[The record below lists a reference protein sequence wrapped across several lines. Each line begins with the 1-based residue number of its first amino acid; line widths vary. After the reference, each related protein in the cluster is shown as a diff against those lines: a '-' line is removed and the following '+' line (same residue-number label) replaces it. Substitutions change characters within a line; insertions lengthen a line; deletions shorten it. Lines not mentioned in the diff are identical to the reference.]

1 MKKNGYLRRF
11 LALFLALVMIMADSS
26 VTTFAATVGRVKQKS
41 AAAES
46 SSQCNV
52 QINVAEELDV
62 EQFLNDYKYIML
74 GTETPDK
81 WPGIGATSSIEKI
94 STTENVV
101 LNDVAEGTEKKIYFV
116 QGKES
121 WQWGAYK
128 TTGDTFQQGEN
139 KFKISVSETA
149 SGLTVNIN
157 KVEFISRNVQIV
169 ADADLDFAAFTNQY
183 KYVMLGKTT
192 SSGVEA
198 VSTIEQIDS
207 NTTDVELKVDKD
219 ENADDLK
226 LYFIRDTYNLN
237 SNLTNDSKFKQ
248 GNVNY
253 KIAVTTDNNNFNVNI
268 EKVVFQ
274 PGPTV
279 DYKSVLGNSLHFGIV
294 ANDFT
299 CNGDL
304 EANLAVGTLHGSG
317 NMKSSKNYGGNGTTL
332 IGAYVD
338 YGWYIFKNS
347 EGGQGDLILY
357 TTPDAANRFGN
368 DIWSKGLVID
378 TETYSQEE
386 IQNIVRSMVDE
397 SRMTSNKLA
406 SDAHTKG
413 LKYSSVADEN
423 GVIDL
428 TTSPAGTYYIDFE
441 IGEYANSNLN
451 LKITGDQN
459 IVLNIPDETATL
471 KTYQLNID
479 GKNCNIGGYA
489 NGGIGEKACENIIF
503 NLNNASSV
511 ISETIHGV
519 VLVPNGSFENKAVG
533 AGWIVADSVTSGGT
547 EWHCLSR
554 DIPVVTSYAIKAKK
568 TVNGKAPS
576 GNEAGKFTFKLY
588 KIDDKGNETL
598 VDTKSNGDGGLVSFD
613 TFGNITEAGT
623 YWYKITEEGTVAG
636 YTIDTT
642 VYYAEVVVNATPS
655 NGVIISKNA
664 KVTYH
669 KGTKTGD
676 TATVAT
682 FNNIKK
688 EDETSANIKVKKTFT
703 NGAADKKFNF
713 VLTPIN
719 NAPMPEGAVNGKKT
733 ISVAQNDGVKNFGEI
748 KYTTAGTY
756 RYEVVEDSSE
766 QAAGITYD
774 NHRWTVTVAV
784 PADFSTPTV
793 TYSREDGITSTIG
806 AEFTNSE
813 ENKETE
819 ITLEG
824 TKSLSG
830 RNLKA
835 GEFKFEVKDEVGTV
849 VATGTNDAAGKIAFS
864 RIGYKLSDLKKGDGS
879 YASEKTYSYKVSEVK
894 GNAGDGITYDDK
906 EYTVKVKVSY
916 DQASGTMKAELAD
929 KDQKLAFAN
938 SYDTETGIDLEGTKS
953 LEGRT
958 LKDGEFTF
966 EVKDKAGKVVATGSN
981 KSDGSI
987 SFNNKLNYKL
997 SDLEKA
1003 DGSYESEKTYEY
1015 TVNEVIPEGA
1025 TAENNYTVN
1034 GVTYDSKTVNVKV
1047 TVTYNKETGEL
1058 KAELAKDSEAIAFQN
1073 SYDTETSI
1081 GLEGTK
1087 SLSGRT
1093 LKDGEFTFEVKDK
1106 AGKVVATGSNKSDGS
1121 ISFNNKLNYKLS
1133 DLEKADGS
1141 YESEKTYE
1149 YTVNEVIP
1157 EGATA
1162 ENNYTVNGVTYDSK
1176 TVNVKVTVTYNKETG
1191 ELKAE
1196 LAKDSEAIAFQ
1207 NSYDTETS
1215 IGLEGTKSL
1224 SGRTLKDG
1232 EFTFEVKDK
1241 AGKVV
1246 ATGSNKSDGSISFN
1260 NKLNYKLSD
1269 LEKADGSYE
1278 SEKTYEYT
1286 VNEVIPEGATAENNY
1301 TVNGVTYDNSIFTVK
1316 VIVSYDQATGIMSAA
1331 FAEDSQELIFDNT
1344 YDAKGSLT
1352 LEASK
1357 TLKNKAL
1364 EADAFNFVLKDENG
1378 ETIQTV
1384 ANDANGNV
1392 TFSPLNYTLKDV
1404 GTHVY
1409 TVSEVQRENTEV
1421 TYDTTEYTVEVT
1433 VADAGNGKLKVSK
1446 TIKKGDDT
1454 VDAIAFENIYKGV
1467 IDISGSKTWND
1478 ADNQDGIRPASIT
1491 VKLFANGTEAASQ
1504 VVTPDEAGNW
1514 NYVFKNLP
1522 QYDAKGKITYTVT
1535 ESAVAGYE
1543 TSVSGYNITNTHKP
1557 ATLDI
1562 TGTKTWNDSN
1572 NQDGKR
1578 PKSITVNL
1586 LANGIITDTKT
1597 VTADDN
1603 WTYSFTDLPK
1613 YANGQEITYTVS
1625 ELTVPGYTTTIDDNY
1640 NITNSYTPGETSAS
1654 VTKIWDDADN
1664 QDGIRPES
1672 ITVALLANGTP
1683 TNKTVTLTAANNWT
1697 QTITGLPEKADGE
1710 YITYTWTEVNVPE
1723 GYSLTGTSKNETVTT
1738 LTNTHTPEL
1747 TSITGTKTWKD
1758 ADNQDGKRPESITVN
1773 LFADGTK
1780 LKSQKVS
1787 ANADGNWTYSFTDLP
1802 KYANGQEITYTVTED
1817 AVDGYTTESD
1827 GYNFINTHQPETTEI
1842 TVTKTWNDANNQDGK
1857 RPESI
1862 TVILLANG
1870 TEKTRQ
1876 AVTADEAGNWTY
1888 TFKDLPKYANGQEI
1902 TYTVA
1907 EEEVTDYTTTY
1918 DGSNIT
1924 NSYTPG
1930 KTSATVTKIWND
1942 AENQD
1947 GKRPESIT
1955 VSLLA
1960 DGKET
1965 GKTVTLSVENS
1976 WKQTISDLPEKADG
1990 KAIEYTWT
1998 EETLPEG
2005 YELTDNSKNG
2015 TVTTLTNT
2023 YAPETTS
2030 ITGTKTWDDA
2040 DNQDGKRPES
2050 IVVNLLANGEIA
2062 ASQTVKADEAG
2073 NWTYTFKDL
2082 PKYAN
2087 GKEITYTVTEEAV
2100 EGYETS
2106 VDGFNITN
2114 TYTTE
2119 TTEVKGSKTWN
2130 DADNQDG
2137 KRPESITVRLLANGE
2152 EKDSQ
2157 TVTADENGN
2166 WTYSF
2171 ENLPKYEAGK
2181 EIVYTVTEDAV
2192 ADYTTEI
2199 TGYDITNSYAPG
2211 KTSVTVTKAWA
2222 DNDDRGGHR
2231 PKEIKVQLKADGE
2244 NSGEEITLNAENNWT
2259 YTWSDLDQKKAGKDI
2274 AYTVE
2279 ETGKAAGYT
2288 STVTGNA
2295 EEGFIITNTITSV
2308 KISKVDITDQ
2318 KELAGAHIQVIDKD
2332 GNVVEEWD
2340 STWEAHEVTGLKPG
2354 ETYTLRE
2361 TVAPEGYTLTS
2372 DTTFTLKEDGT
2383 VNKDTTKTT
2392 ISDNGTL
2399 LVEDSRTSVK
2409 VSKVDISD
2417 GEELEGAHIQII
2429 DQDGNV
2435 VDEWDSTKEAHV
2447 TEKLKTGKIYTLRET
2462 VAPDGYLLTSDTTF
2476 VLKEDGTVDAEKTTA
2491 VSKDGVLLVQDKL
2504 ATAASI
2510 AVTKKLTYIG
2520 ENLAARDQTFY
2531 VALYSDKD
2539 CTQRVSDVKALVF
2552 KNADASTVVFSEN
2565 IKAGKTYYIAE
2576 CTQDGTSQTIGA
2588 LADGTV
2594 YEAVFGNGNST
2605 TVTEANGTTTVS
2617 FENVFSSFPPDGFY
2631 KQGQLTIT
2639 KKVLGADGGTRN
2651 SNEVFYAGI
2660 FDDAAHTQLS
2670 QQVEQNIIKLDMDGG
2685 YEVSEIINVGLAQSG
2700 AKVTLY
2706 VTETD
2711 SNGKPI
2717 AGSEGFG
2724 YKVTVS
2730 ADSVIFD
2737 ETNMTAEVVI
2747 TNQEE
2752 STVTE
2757 TPTPTP
2763 SSDGGNSG
2771 GSENHSGGYGG
2782 GKSPKTGDDTPIGT
2796 YLMLL
2801 LAAAMLAAETE
2812 RRRRRNKRQ

>member
-41 AAAES
+41 AAAETENQQTVYTYEDSKVTVTATLENADAVPDNAKFVVTKMNKADHQDGYAYAEQKLKEYEELENVLYDSYLIYDMHFEDENGNEIEPAESQVSVNISYKKAQKLSNETTEDSVQVLHLDENLDQLEDVTDNVELNKKGKIKEVTLTTDSFSTFIIADQGLS
-46 SSQCNV
+46 SFKLRLQFVDSQG
-52 QINVAEELDV
+52 NVATSQNGTYYAKIEKDGLHQFKKITV
-62 EQFLNDYKYIML
+62 EN
-74 GTETPDK
+74 
-81 WPGIGATSSIEKI
+81 GIGEATFDALYDNNGNRQKSIETGEYKAVLAIARPDQNPNVEGQKQNNWDTNNALSEVDNGQTFDYQFTIAINDRYTVDSSHDTVVINATQMGNNSI
-94 STTENVV
+94 SYADIKDGLKDASQFMVV
-101 LNDVAEGTEKKIYFV
+101 ANYFEQSMHFEGNFAVDKFKGNGNPVGAQGTEKKINLTINIEKSV
-116 QGKES
+116 NP
-121 WQWGAYK
+121 AAAK
-128 TTGDTFQQGEN
+128 TFNFRIVDAN
-139 KFKISVSETA
+139 K
-149 SGLTVNIN
+149 N
-157 KVEFISRNVQIV
+157 KV
-169 ADADLDFAAFTNQY
+169 ADVTITTDANGVGSTSYTIKDAKSAYEVYELDEKGNI
-183 KYVMLGKTT
+183 LEDGGKIGDYTVSYDYSEGLKGLMNYDTT
-192 SSGVEA
+192 SFAKVIEGVTSLTA
-198 VSTIEQIDS
+198 NSS
-207 NTTDVELKVDKD
+207 NNLFVTTSE
-219 ENADDLK
+219 
-226 LYFIRDTYNLN
+226 
-237 SNLTNDSKFKQ
+237 
-248 GNVNY
+248 
-253 KIAVTTDNNNFNVNI
+253 VTTDKGAVKKVTAAEFDSLINI
-268 EKVVFQ
+268 TNILT
-274 PGPTV
+274 TV
-279 DYKSVLGNSLHFGIV
+279 
-294 ANDFT
+294 
-299 CNGDL
+299 
-304 EANLAVGTLHGSG
+304 SG
-317 NMKSSKNYGGNGTTL
+317 LSK
-332 IGAYVD
+332 
-338 YGWYIFKNS
+338 
-347 EGGQGDLILY
+347 
-357 TTPDAANRFGN
+357 
-368 DIWSKGLVID
+368 
-378 TETYSQEE
+378 
-386 IQNIVRSMVDE
+386 
-397 SRMTSNKLA
+397 KLA
-406 SDAHTKG
+406 
-413 LKYSSVADEN
+413 
-423 GVIDL
+423 
-428 TTSPAGTYYIDFE
+428 
-441 IGEYANSNLN
+441 
-451 LKITGDQN
+451 
-459 IVLNIPDETATL
+459 
-471 KTYQLNID
+471 
-479 GKNCNIGGYA
+479 
-489 NGGIGEKACENIIF
+489 
-503 NLNNASSV
+503 
-511 ISETIHGV
+511 
-519 VLVPNGSFENKAVG
+519 
-533 AGWIVADSVTSGGT
+533 
-547 EWHCLSR
+547 
-554 DIPVVTSYAIKAKK
+554 KAKS
-568 TVNGKAPS
+568 TDSAQV
-576 GNEAGKFTFKLY
+576 
-588 KIDDKGNETL
+588 
-598 VDTKSNGDGGLVSFD
+598 
-613 TFGNITEAGT
+613 
-623 YWYKITEEGTVAG
+623 
-636 YTIDTT
+636 
-642 VYYAEVVVNATPS
+642 VY
-655 NGVIISKNA
+655 
-664 KVTYH
+664 
-669 KGTKTGD
+669 
-676 TATVAT
+676 
-682 FNNIKK
+682 
-688 EDETSANIKVKKTFT
+688 
-703 NGAADKKFNF
+703 
-713 VLTPIN
+713 LTP
-719 NAPMPEGAVNGKKT
+719 
-733 ISVAQNDGVKNFGEI
+733 
-748 KYTTAGTY
+748 
-756 RYEVVEDSSE
+756 
-766 QAAGITYD
+766 
-774 NHRWTVTVAV
+774 
-784 PADFSTPTV
+784 
-793 TYSREDGITSTIG
+793 
-806 AEFTNSE
+806 
-813 ENKETE
+813 
-819 ITLEG
+819 
-824 TKSLSG
+824 
-830 RNLKA
+830 
-835 GEFKFEVKDEVGTV
+835 
-849 VATGTNDAAGKIAFS
+849 
-864 RIGYKLSDLKKGDGS
+864 SDLKQHRLNLPAVRDNQALVINVMIPSGMNELDVATEVLYVGNEIVDVAGKKESELDPNSKGQQIAKRTIWNFVNEDGTPYKGYVKDTGKKMGGFALVPEGS
-879 YASEKTYSYKVSEVK
+879 YMNNNGMCSIYAKNVYQGGAEIHKNSFPGDQEKS
-894 GNAGDGITYDDK
+894 G
-906 EYTVKVKVSY
+906 TVKISNR
-916 DQASGTMKAELAD
+916 
-929 KDQKLAFAN
+929 KD
-938 SYDTETGIDLEGTKS
+938 T
-953 LEGRT
+953 
-958 LKDGEFTF
+958 
-966 EVKDKAGKVVATGSN
+966 
-981 KSDGSI
+981 
-987 SFNNKLNYKL
+987 
-997 SDLEKA
+997 
-1003 DGSYESEKTYEY
+1003 SE
-1015 TVNEVIPEGA
+1015 
-1025 TAENNYTVN
+1025 
-1034 GVTYDSKTVNVKV
+1034 
-1047 TVTYNKETGEL
+1047 
-1058 KAELAKDSEAIAFQN
+1058 
-1073 SYDTETSI
+1073 ETSI
-1081 GLEGTK
+1081 
-1087 SLSGRT
+1087 S
-1093 LKDGEFTFEVKDK
+1093 VK
-1106 AGKVVATGSNKSDGS
+1106 KVWDDSN
-1121 ISFNNKLNYKLS
+1121 
-1133 DLEKADGS
+1133 
-1141 YESEKTYE
+1141 
-1149 YTVNEVIP
+1149 
-1157 EGATA
+1157 
-1162 ENNYTVNGVTYDSK
+1162 
-1176 TVNVKVTVTYNKETG
+1176 
-1191 ELKAE
+1191 
-1196 LAKDSEAIAFQ
+1196 
-1207 NSYDTETS
+1207 
-1215 IGLEGTKSL
+1215 
-1224 SGRTLKDG
+1224 
-1232 EFTFEVKDK
+1232 
-1241 AGKVV
+1241 
-1246 ATGSNKSDGSISFN
+1246 
-1260 NKLNYKLSD
+1260 
-1269 LEKADGSYE
+1269 
-1278 SEKTYEYT
+1278 
-1286 VNEVIPEGATAENNY
+1286 
-1301 TVNGVTYDNSIFTVK
+1301 
-1316 VIVSYDQATGIMSAA
+1316 
-1331 FAEDSQELIFDNT
+1331 
-1344 YDAKGSLT
+1344 
-1352 LEASK
+1352 
-1357 TLKNKAL
+1357 
-1364 EADAFNFVLKDENG
+1364 
-1378 ETIQTV
+1378 
-1384 ANDANGNV
+1384 
-1392 TFSPLNYTLKDV
+1392 
-1404 GTHVY
+1404 
-1409 TVSEVQRENTEV
+1409 
-1421 TYDTTEYTVEVT
+1421 
-1433 VADAGNGKLKVSK
+1433 
-1446 TIKKGDDT
+1446 
-1454 VDAIAFENIYKGV
+1454 
-1467 IDISGSKTWND
+1467 
-1478 ADNQDGIRPASIT
+1478 NQDGIRPASVAVQLYADGKASGAPVDLNAANNWSHTWTKLAKKANKTDIKYTVDEVSVPADYTKTVSTNEAKTEYVITNTHVTETTEATVKKVWNDSNDQDGKRPAELTVNLMNGNTVVRTVTLNAGNNWTAKVTGLAKKANGTDIAYSWSEGSMPTGYSLTDTSVDGTVTTLTNTYAPEETSVSVRKVWDDSSNQDGIRPASVTVQLYADGKANGAPVDLNAANNWSHTWSGLAKKANKTDIKYTVDEVSVPEGYTKTVSANEAKTEYVITNTHVTETTEATVKKVWNDSNDQDGKRPAKLTVNLMNGNTVVSTVTLSEENGWEATVSNLPKKENGTVISYSWSEGSMPEGYSLEGSVTSGTVTTLTNKYAPEETSVSVRKVWTDSDNQDGIRPDSIT
-1491 VKLFANGTEAASQ
+1491 VQLKADGKESGEPVELNEANNWTHTWNGLAKKASGTEIEYSVDEVSVPGGYTKTVTANENKTEYTITNTHETEKTEATVKKVWNDSNNQDGTRPVELTVNLMNGNAVVDTVTLKEANDWSATVGNLEKKAGGKDIEYTWTEGSMPEGYKLTDTRKNGTVTTLTNTYAPEKVSITGTKTWNDANNQDGKRPTSIKISLFANGNVVKSLDVTAATNWTYSF
-1504 VVTPDEAGNW
+1504 TDLPKYEAGTEI
-1514 NYVFKNLP
+1514 K
-1522 QYDAKGKITYTVT
+1522 YTVG
-1535 ESAVAGYE
+1535 EEAVADYE
-1543 TSVSGYNITNTHKP
+1543 TKVEGYNITNTHKP

-1723 GYSLTGTSKNETVTT
+1723 GYSLTRTSKNETVTT

-1780 LKSQKVS
+1780 LKSQSVS
-1787 ANADGNWTYSFTDLP
+1787 ADADGNWSYSFTDLP

-1842 TVTKTWNDANNQDGK
+1842 TGTKTWNDANNQDGK

-1965 GKTVTLSVENS
+1965 GKTVTLSVENN

-2030 ITGTKTWDDA
+2030 ITVTKTWDDA

-2050 IVVNLLANGEIA
+2050 IIVNLLANGEIV

-2171 ENLPKYEAGK
+2171 EKLPKYEAGK

-2211 KTSVTVTKAWA
+2211 KTSVTVTKSWA

-2244 NSGEEITLNAENNWT
+2244 NSGEEITLNAENKWT
-2259 YTWSDLDQKKAGKDI
+2259 YTWSELDEKKSGKDI
-2274 AYTVE
+2274 VYTVE
-2279 ETGKAAGYT
+2279 EIGKTAGYI

-2295 EEGFIITNTITSV
+2295 TEGFIITNTITSV

-2318 KELAGAHIQVIDKD
+2318 KELAGAHIQILDKD
-2332 GNVVEEWD
+2332 GNVVDEWD
-2340 STWEAHEVTGLKPG
+2340 SIWESHEVTGLKTG
-2354 ETYTLRE
+2354 EKYTLRE
-2361 TVAPEGYTLTS
+2361 TVAPDGYTITA
-2372 DTTFTLKEDGT
+2372 DTVFSLKEDGT
-2383 VNKDTTKTT
+2383 LDKDNTSTT
-2392 ISDNGTL
+2392 ISADGTL

-2417 GEELEGAHIQII
+2417 GKELEGAHIQII

-2504 ATAASI
+2504 ATSASI

-2531 VALYSDKD
+2531 VALYSDKE

-2782 GKSPKTGDDTPIGT
+2782 SKSPKTGDDTPIGT

>member
-966 EVKDKAGKVVATGSN
+966 EVKG
-981 KSDGSI
+981 
-987 SFNNKLNYKL
+987 
-997 SDLEKA
+997 
-1003 DGSYESEKTYEY
+1003 
-1015 TVNEVIPEGA
+1015 
-1025 TAENNYTVN
+1025 
-1034 GVTYDSKTVNVKV
+1034 
-1047 TVTYNKETGEL
+1047 
-1058 KAELAKDSEAIAFQN
+1058 
-1073 SYDTETSI
+1073 
-1081 GLEGTK
+1081 
-1087 SLSGRT
+1087 
-1093 LKDGEFTFEVKDK
+1093 
-1106 AGKVVATGSNKSDGS
+1106 
-1121 ISFNNKLNYKLS
+1121 
-1133 DLEKADGS
+1133 
-1141 YESEKTYE
+1141 
-1149 YTVNEVIP
+1149 
-1157 EGATA
+1157 
-1162 ENNYTVNGVTYDSK
+1162 
-1176 TVNVKVTVTYNKETG
+1176 
-1191 ELKAE
+1191 
-1196 LAKDSEAIAFQ
+1196 
-1207 NSYDTETS
+1207 
-1215 IGLEGTKSL
+1215 
-1224 SGRTLKDG
+1224 
-1232 EFTFEVKDK
+1232 K

-1364 EADAFNFVLKDENG
+1364 EADAFNFVLKDKNG

-1384 ANDANGNV
+1384 ANDADGNV

-1446 TIKKGDDT
+1446 TIKKGDYT

-1723 GYSLTGTSKNETVTT
+1723 GYSLTGTSKNEKVTT

-1780 LKSQKVS
+1780 LKSQSVS
-1787 ANADGNWTYSFTDLP
+1787 ADADGNWSYSFTDLP

-1842 TVTKTWNDANNQDGK
+1842 TGTKTWNDANNQDGK

-1965 GKTVTLSVENS
+1965 GKTVTLSVENN

-2030 ITGTKTWDDA
+2030 ITVTKTWDDA

-2050 IVVNLLANGEIA
+2050 IIVNLLANGEIV

-2171 ENLPKYEAGK
+2171 EKLPKYEAGK
-2181 EIVYTVTEDAV
+2181 EILYTVTEDAV

-2279 ETGKAAGYT
+2279 ETGKAVGYI

-2383 VNKDTTKTT
+2383 VNKDTTTTT

-2417 GEELEGAHIQII
+2417 GKELEGAHIQII

-2660 FDDAAHTQLS
+2660 FDDAAHTQPS

>member
-966 EVKDKAGKVVATGSN
+966 EVKG
-981 KSDGSI
+981 
-987 SFNNKLNYKL
+987 
-997 SDLEKA
+997 
-1003 DGSYESEKTYEY
+1003 
-1015 TVNEVIPEGA
+1015 
-1025 TAENNYTVN
+1025 
-1034 GVTYDSKTVNVKV
+1034 
-1047 TVTYNKETGEL
+1047 
-1058 KAELAKDSEAIAFQN
+1058 
-1073 SYDTETSI
+1073 
-1081 GLEGTK
+1081 
-1087 SLSGRT
+1087 
-1093 LKDGEFTFEVKDK
+1093 
-1106 AGKVVATGSNKSDGS
+1106 
-1121 ISFNNKLNYKLS
+1121 
-1133 DLEKADGS
+1133 
-1141 YESEKTYE
+1141 
-1149 YTVNEVIP
+1149 
-1157 EGATA
+1157 
-1162 ENNYTVNGVTYDSK
+1162 
-1176 TVNVKVTVTYNKETG
+1176 
-1191 ELKAE
+1191 
-1196 LAKDSEAIAFQ
+1196 
-1207 NSYDTETS
+1207 
-1215 IGLEGTKSL
+1215 
-1224 SGRTLKDG
+1224 
-1232 EFTFEVKDK
+1232 K

-1364 EADAFNFVLKDENG
+1364 EADAFNFVLKDKNG

-1384 ANDANGNV
+1384 ANDADGNV

-1446 TIKKGDDT
+1446 TIKKGDYT

-1780 LKSQKVS
+1780 LKSQSVS
-1787 ANADGNWTYSFTDLP
+1787 ADADGNWSYSFTDLP

-1842 TVTKTWNDANNQDGK
+1842 TGTKTWNDANNQDGK

-1965 GKTVTLSVENS
+1965 GKTVTLSVENN

-2030 ITGTKTWDDA
+2030 ITVTKTWDDA

-2050 IVVNLLANGEIA
+2050 IIVNLLANGEIV

-2171 ENLPKYEAGK
+2171 EKLPKYEAGK
-2181 EIVYTVTEDAV
+2181 EILYTVTEDAV

-2211 KTSVTVTKAWA
+2211 KTSVIVTKAWA

-2279 ETGKAAGYT
+2279 ETGKAVGYI

-2383 VNKDTTKTT
+2383 VNKDTTTTT

-2417 GEELEGAHIQII
+2417 GKELEGAHIQII

>member
-1034 GVTYDSKTVNVKV
+1034 GVTYD
-1047 TVTYNKETGEL
+1047 
-1058 KAELAKDSEAIAFQN
+1058 
-1073 SYDTETSI
+1073 
-1081 GLEGTK
+1081 
-1087 SLSGRT
+1087 
-1093 LKDGEFTFEVKDK
+1093 
-1106 AGKVVATGSNKSDGS
+1106 
-1121 ISFNNKLNYKLS
+1121 
-1133 DLEKADGS
+1133 
-1141 YESEKTYE
+1141 
-1149 YTVNEVIP
+1149 
-1157 EGATA
+1157 
-1162 ENNYTVNGVTYDSK
+1162 
-1176 TVNVKVTVTYNKETG
+1176 
-1191 ELKAE
+1191 
-1196 LAKDSEAIAFQ
+1196 
-1207 NSYDTETS
+1207 
-1215 IGLEGTKSL
+1215 
-1224 SGRTLKDG
+1224 
-1232 EFTFEVKDK
+1232 
-1241 AGKVV
+1241 
-1246 ATGSNKSDGSISFN
+1246 
-1260 NKLNYKLSD
+1260 
-1269 LEKADGSYE
+1269 
-1278 SEKTYEYT
+1278 
-1286 VNEVIPEGATAENNY
+1286 
-1301 TVNGVTYDNSIFTVK
+1301 NSIFTVK

-1364 EADAFNFVLKDENG
+1364 EADAFNFVLKDKNG

-1384 ANDANGNV
+1384 ANDADGNV

-1446 TIKKGDDT
+1446 TIKKGDYT

-1780 LKSQKVS
+1780 LKSQSVS
-1787 ANADGNWTYSFTDLP
+1787 ADADGNWSYSFTDLP

-1817 AVDGYTTESD
+1817 AVDGYTTESN

-1842 TVTKTWNDANNQDGK
+1842 TGTKTWNDANNQDGK

-1965 GKTVTLSVENS
+1965 RKTVTLSVENN

-2030 ITGTKTWDDA
+2030 ITVTKTWDDA

-2050 IVVNLLANGEIA
+2050 IIVNLLANGEIV

-2244 NSGEEITLNAENNWT
+2244 NSGEEIILNAENKWT
-2259 YTWSDLDQKKAGKDI
+2259 YTWSELDEKRAGKDI
-2274 AYTVE
+2274 VYTVE
-2279 ETGKAAGYT
+2279 EIGKTAGYI

-2295 EEGFIITNTITSV
+2295 TEGFIITNTITSV

-2318 KELAGAHIQVIDKD
+2318 KELAGAHIQILGKD
-2332 GNVVEEWD
+2332 GNVVDEWD
-2340 STWEAHEVTGLKPG
+2340 STWESHEVTGLKTG
-2354 ETYTLRE
+2354 EKYTLRE
-2361 TVAPEGYTLTS
+2361 TVAPDGYTITA
-2372 DTTFTLKEDGT
+2372 DTVFSLKEDGT
-2383 VNKDTTKTT
+2383 LDKDNTSTT
-2392 ISDNGTL
+2392 ISADGTL

-2531 VALYSDKD
+2531 VALYSDKE

-2812 RRRRRNKRQ
+2812 RSRRRNKRQ

>member
-636 YTIDTT
+636 FTIDTT

-1034 GVTYDSKTVNVKV
+1034 GVTYD
-1047 TVTYNKETGEL
+1047 
-1058 KAELAKDSEAIAFQN
+1058 
-1073 SYDTETSI
+1073 
-1081 GLEGTK
+1081 
-1087 SLSGRT
+1087 
-1093 LKDGEFTFEVKDK
+1093 
-1106 AGKVVATGSNKSDGS
+1106 
-1121 ISFNNKLNYKLS
+1121 
-1133 DLEKADGS
+1133 
-1141 YESEKTYE
+1141 
-1149 YTVNEVIP
+1149 
-1157 EGATA
+1157 
-1162 ENNYTVNGVTYDSK
+1162 
-1176 TVNVKVTVTYNKETG
+1176 
-1191 ELKAE
+1191 
-1196 LAKDSEAIAFQ
+1196 
-1207 NSYDTETS
+1207 
-1215 IGLEGTKSL
+1215 
-1224 SGRTLKDG
+1224 
-1232 EFTFEVKDK
+1232 
-1241 AGKVV
+1241 
-1246 ATGSNKSDGSISFN
+1246 
-1260 NKLNYKLSD
+1260 
-1269 LEKADGSYE
+1269 
-1278 SEKTYEYT
+1278 
-1286 VNEVIPEGATAENNY
+1286 
-1301 TVNGVTYDNSIFTVK
+1301 NSIFTVK

-1364 EADAFNFVLKDENG
+1364 EADAFNFVLKDKNG

-1384 ANDANGNV
+1384 ANDADGNV

-1446 TIKKGDDT
+1446 TIKKGDYT

-1842 TVTKTWNDANNQDGK
+1842 TGTKTWNDANNQDGK

-1965 GKTVTLSVENS
+1965 GKTVTLSVENN

-2030 ITGTKTWDDA
+2030 ITVTKTWDDA
-2040 DNQDGKRPES
+2040 GNQDGKRPES
-2050 IVVNLLANGEIA
+2050 IIVNLLANGEIV

-2171 ENLPKYEAGK
+2171 EKLPKYEAGK

-2222 DNDDRGGHR
+2222 DNDNRGGHR

-2244 NSGEEITLNAENNWT
+2244 NSGEEITLNAENKWT
-2259 YTWSDLDQKKAGKDI
+2259 YTWSELDEKKAGKDI
-2274 AYTVE
+2274 VYTVE
-2279 ETGKAAGYT
+2279 EIGKTAGYI

-2295 EEGFIITNTITSV
+2295 TEGFIITNTITSV

-2318 KELAGAHIQVIDKD
+2318 KELAGAHIQILDKD
-2332 GNVVEEWD
+2332 GNVVDEWD
-2340 STWEAHEVTGLKPG
+2340 STWESHEVTGLKTG
-2354 ETYTLRE
+2354 EKYTLRE
-2361 TVAPEGYTLTS
+2361 TVAPEGYTITA
-2372 DTTFTLKEDGT
+2372 DTLFSLNEDGT
-2383 VNKDTTKTT
+2383 LDKDNTSTT
-2392 ISDNGTL
+2392 ISADGTL

-2417 GEELEGAHIQII
+2417 GKELEGAHIQII

-2504 ATAASI
+2504 ATTASI

-2531 VALYSDKD
+2531 VALYSDKE

>member
-41 AAAES
+41 AAAETENQQTVYTYEDSKVTVTATLENADAVPDNAKFVVTKMNKADHQDGYAYAEQKLKEYEELENVLYDSYLIYDMHFEDENGNEIEPAESQVSVNISYKKAQKLSNETTEDSVQVLHLDENLDQLEDVTDNVELNKKGKIKEVTLTTDSFSTFIIADQGLS
-46 SSQCNV
+46 SFKLRLQFVDSQG
-52 QINVAEELDV
+52 NVATSQNGTYYAKIEKDGLHQFKKITV
-62 EQFLNDYKYIML
+62 EN
-74 GTETPDK
+74 
-81 WPGIGATSSIEKI
+81 GIGEATFDALYDNNGNRQKSIETGEYKAVLAIARPDQNPNVEGQKQNNWDTNNALSEVDNGQTFDYQFTIAINDRYTVDSSHDTVVINATQMGNNSI
-94 STTENVV
+94 SYADIKDGLKDASQFMVV
-101 LNDVAEGTEKKIYFV
+101 ANYFEQSMHFEGNFAVDKFKGNGNPVGAQGTEKKINLTINIEKSV
-116 QGKES
+116 NP
-121 WQWGAYK
+121 AAAK
-128 TTGDTFQQGEN
+128 TFNFRIVDAN
-139 KFKISVSETA
+139 K
-149 SGLTVNIN
+149 N
-157 KVEFISRNVQIV
+157 KV
-169 ADADLDFAAFTNQY
+169 ADVTIKTDANGVGSTSYTIKDAKSAYEVYELDEKGNI
-183 KYVMLGKTT
+183 LEDGGKIGDYTVSYDYSEGLKGLMNYDTT
-192 SSGVEA
+192 SFAKVIEGVTSLTA
-198 VSTIEQIDS
+198 NSS
-207 NTTDVELKVDKD
+207 NNLFVTTSE
-219 ENADDLK
+219 
-226 LYFIRDTYNLN
+226 
-237 SNLTNDSKFKQ
+237 
-248 GNVNY
+248 
-253 KIAVTTDNNNFNVNI
+253 VTTDKGAVKKVTAAEFDSLINI
-268 EKVVFQ
+268 TNILT
-274 PGPTV
+274 TV
-279 DYKSVLGNSLHFGIV
+279 
-294 ANDFT
+294 
-299 CNGDL
+299 
-304 EANLAVGTLHGSG
+304 SG
-317 NMKSSKNYGGNGTTL
+317 LSK
-332 IGAYVD
+332 
-338 YGWYIFKNS
+338 
-347 EGGQGDLILY
+347 
-357 TTPDAANRFGN
+357 
-368 DIWSKGLVID
+368 
-378 TETYSQEE
+378 
-386 IQNIVRSMVDE
+386 
-397 SRMTSNKLA
+397 KLA
-406 SDAHTKG
+406 
-413 LKYSSVADEN
+413 
-423 GVIDL
+423 
-428 TTSPAGTYYIDFE
+428 
-441 IGEYANSNLN
+441 
-451 LKITGDQN
+451 
-459 IVLNIPDETATL
+459 
-471 KTYQLNID
+471 
-479 GKNCNIGGYA
+479 
-489 NGGIGEKACENIIF
+489 
-503 NLNNASSV
+503 
-511 ISETIHGV
+511 
-519 VLVPNGSFENKAVG
+519 
-533 AGWIVADSVTSGGT
+533 
-547 EWHCLSR
+547 
-554 DIPVVTSYAIKAKK
+554 KAKS
-568 TVNGKAPS
+568 TDSAQV
-576 GNEAGKFTFKLY
+576 
-588 KIDDKGNETL
+588 
-598 VDTKSNGDGGLVSFD
+598 
-613 TFGNITEAGT
+613 
-623 YWYKITEEGTVAG
+623 
-636 YTIDTT
+636 
-642 VYYAEVVVNATPS
+642 VY
-655 NGVIISKNA
+655 
-664 KVTYH
+664 
-669 KGTKTGD
+669 
-676 TATVAT
+676 
-682 FNNIKK
+682 
-688 EDETSANIKVKKTFT
+688 
-703 NGAADKKFNF
+703 
-713 VLTPIN
+713 LTP
-719 NAPMPEGAVNGKKT
+719 
-733 ISVAQNDGVKNFGEI
+733 
-748 KYTTAGTY
+748 
-756 RYEVVEDSSE
+756 
-766 QAAGITYD
+766 
-774 NHRWTVTVAV
+774 
-784 PADFSTPTV
+784 
-793 TYSREDGITSTIG
+793 
-806 AEFTNSE
+806 
-813 ENKETE
+813 
-819 ITLEG
+819 
-824 TKSLSG
+824 
-830 RNLKA
+830 
-835 GEFKFEVKDEVGTV
+835 
-849 VATGTNDAAGKIAFS
+849 
-864 RIGYKLSDLKKGDGS
+864 SDLKQHRLNLPAVRDNQALVINVMIPSGMNELDVATEVLYVGNEIVDVAGKKESELDPNSKGQQIAKRTIWNFVNEDGTPYKGYVKDTGKKMGGFALVPEGS
-879 YASEKTYSYKVSEVK
+879 YMNNNGMCSIYAKNVYQGGAEIHKNSFPGDQEKS
-894 GNAGDGITYDDK
+894 G
-906 EYTVKVKVSY
+906 TVKISNR
-916 DQASGTMKAELAD
+916 
-929 KDQKLAFAN
+929 KD
-938 SYDTETGIDLEGTKS
+938 T
-953 LEGRT
+953 
-958 LKDGEFTF
+958 
-966 EVKDKAGKVVATGSN
+966 
-981 KSDGSI
+981 
-987 SFNNKLNYKL
+987 
-997 SDLEKA
+997 
-1003 DGSYESEKTYEY
+1003 SE
-1015 TVNEVIPEGA
+1015 
-1025 TAENNYTVN
+1025 
-1034 GVTYDSKTVNVKV
+1034 
-1047 TVTYNKETGEL
+1047 
-1058 KAELAKDSEAIAFQN
+1058 
-1073 SYDTETSI
+1073 ETSI
-1081 GLEGTK
+1081 
-1087 SLSGRT
+1087 S
-1093 LKDGEFTFEVKDK
+1093 VK
-1106 AGKVVATGSNKSDGS
+1106 KVWDDSN
-1121 ISFNNKLNYKLS
+1121 
-1133 DLEKADGS
+1133 
-1141 YESEKTYE
+1141 
-1149 YTVNEVIP
+1149 
-1157 EGATA
+1157 
-1162 ENNYTVNGVTYDSK
+1162 
-1176 TVNVKVTVTYNKETG
+1176 
-1191 ELKAE
+1191 
-1196 LAKDSEAIAFQ
+1196 
-1207 NSYDTETS
+1207 
-1215 IGLEGTKSL
+1215 
-1224 SGRTLKDG
+1224 
-1232 EFTFEVKDK
+1232 
-1241 AGKVV
+1241 
-1246 ATGSNKSDGSISFN
+1246 
-1260 NKLNYKLSD
+1260 
-1269 LEKADGSYE
+1269 
-1278 SEKTYEYT
+1278 
-1286 VNEVIPEGATAENNY
+1286 
-1301 TVNGVTYDNSIFTVK
+1301 
-1316 VIVSYDQATGIMSAA
+1316 
-1331 FAEDSQELIFDNT
+1331 
-1344 YDAKGSLT
+1344 
-1352 LEASK
+1352 
-1357 TLKNKAL
+1357 
-1364 EADAFNFVLKDENG
+1364 
-1378 ETIQTV
+1378 
-1384 ANDANGNV
+1384 
-1392 TFSPLNYTLKDV
+1392 
-1404 GTHVY
+1404 
-1409 TVSEVQRENTEV
+1409 
-1421 TYDTTEYTVEVT
+1421 
-1433 VADAGNGKLKVSK
+1433 
-1446 TIKKGDDT
+1446 
-1454 VDAIAFENIYKGV
+1454 
-1467 IDISGSKTWND
+1467 
-1478 ADNQDGIRPASIT
+1478 NQDGIRPASVAVQLYADGKASGAPVDLNAANNWSHTWTKLAKKANKTDIKYTVDEVSVPEGYTKTVSANEAKTEYVITNTHVTETTEATVKKVWNDSNDQDGKRPAELTVNLMNGNTVVRTVTLNAGNNWTAKVTGLAKKANGTDIAYSWSEGSMPTGYSLTDTSVDGTVTTLTNTYAPEETSVSVRKVWDDSSNQDGIRPASVTVQLYADGKANGAPVDLNAANNWSHTWSGLAKKANKTDIKYTVDEVSVPEGYTKTVSANEAKTEYVITNTHVTETTEATVKKVWNDSNDQDGKRPAKLTVNLMNGNTVVSTVTLSEENGWEATVSNLPKKENGTVISYSWSEGSMPEGYSLEGSVTSGTVTTLTNKYAPEETSVSVRKVWTDSDNQDGIRPDSIT
-1491 VKLFANGTEAASQ
+1491 VQLKADGKESGEPVELNEANNWTHTWNGLAKKASGTEIEYSVDEVSVPGGYTKTVTANENKTEYTITNTHETEKTEATVKKVWNDSNNQDGTRPVELTVNLMNGNAVVDTVTLKEANDWSATVGNLEKKAGGKDIEYTWTEGSMPEGYKLTDTRKNGTVTTLTNTYAPEKVSITGTKTWNDANNQDGKRPTSIKISLFANGNVVKSLDVTAATNWTYSF
-1504 VVTPDEAGNW
+1504 TDLPKYEAGTEI
-1514 NYVFKNLP
+1514 K
-1522 QYDAKGKITYTVT
+1522 YTVG
-1535 ESAVAGYE
+1535 EEAVADYE
-1543 TSVSGYNITNTHKP
+1543 TKVEGYNITNTHKP

-1723 GYSLTGTSKNETVTT
+1723 GYSLTRTSKNETVTT

-1780 LKSQKVS
+1780 LKSQSVS
-1787 ANADGNWTYSFTDLP
+1787 ADADGNWSYSFTDLP

-1842 TVTKTWNDANNQDGK
+1842 TGTKTWNDANNQDGK

-1965 GKTVTLSVENS
+1965 GKTVTLSVENN

-2030 ITGTKTWDDA
+2030 ITVTKTWDDA

-2050 IVVNLLANGEIA
+2050 IIVNLLANGEIV

-2171 ENLPKYEAGK
+2171 EKLPKYEAGK

-2211 KTSVTVTKAWA
+2211 KTSVTVTKSWA

-2244 NSGEEITLNAENNWT
+2244 NSGEEITLNAENKWT
-2259 YTWSDLDQKKAGKDI
+2259 YTWSELDEKKSGKDI
-2274 AYTVE
+2274 VYTVE
-2279 ETGKAAGYT
+2279 EIGKTAGYI

-2295 EEGFIITNTITSV
+2295 TEGFIITNTITSV

-2318 KELAGAHIQVIDKD
+2318 KELAGAHIQILDKD
-2332 GNVVEEWD
+2332 GNVVDEWD
-2340 STWEAHEVTGLKPG
+2340 SIWESHEVTGLKTG
-2354 ETYTLRE
+2354 EKYTLRE
-2361 TVAPEGYTLTS
+2361 TVAPDGYTITA
-2372 DTTFTLKEDGT
+2372 DTVFSLKEDGT
-2383 VNKDTTKTT
+2383 LDKDNTSTT
-2392 ISDNGTL
+2392 ISADGTL

-2417 GEELEGAHIQII
+2417 GKELEGAHIQII

-2504 ATAASI
+2504 ATSASI

-2531 VALYSDKD
+2531 VALYSDKE

-2782 GKSPKTGDDTPIGT
+2782 SKSPKTGDDTPIGT

>member
-1034 GVTYDSKTVNVKV
+1034 GVTYD
-1047 TVTYNKETGEL
+1047 
-1058 KAELAKDSEAIAFQN
+1058 
-1073 SYDTETSI
+1073 
-1081 GLEGTK
+1081 
-1087 SLSGRT
+1087 
-1093 LKDGEFTFEVKDK
+1093 
-1106 AGKVVATGSNKSDGS
+1106 
-1121 ISFNNKLNYKLS
+1121 
-1133 DLEKADGS
+1133 
-1141 YESEKTYE
+1141 
-1149 YTVNEVIP
+1149 
-1157 EGATA
+1157 
-1162 ENNYTVNGVTYDSK
+1162 
-1176 TVNVKVTVTYNKETG
+1176 
-1191 ELKAE
+1191 
-1196 LAKDSEAIAFQ
+1196 
-1207 NSYDTETS
+1207 
-1215 IGLEGTKSL
+1215 
-1224 SGRTLKDG
+1224 
-1232 EFTFEVKDK
+1232 
-1241 AGKVV
+1241 
-1246 ATGSNKSDGSISFN
+1246 
-1260 NKLNYKLSD
+1260 
-1269 LEKADGSYE
+1269 
-1278 SEKTYEYT
+1278 
-1286 VNEVIPEGATAENNY
+1286 
-1301 TVNGVTYDNSIFTVK
+1301 NSIFTVK

-1364 EADAFNFVLKDENG
+1364 EADAFNFVLKDKNG

-1384 ANDANGNV
+1384 ANDADGNV

-1446 TIKKGDDT
+1446 TIKKGDYT

-1780 LKSQKVS
+1780 LKSQSVS
-1787 ANADGNWTYSFTDLP
+1787 ADADGNWSYSFTDLP

-1842 TVTKTWNDANNQDGK
+1842 TGTKTWNDANNQDGK

-1965 GKTVTLSVENS
+1965 GKTVTLSVENN

-2030 ITGTKTWDDA
+2030 ITVTKTWDDA

-2050 IVVNLLANGEIA
+2050 IIVNLLANGEIV

-2171 ENLPKYEAGK
+2171 EKLPKYEAGK
-2181 EIVYTVTEDAV
+2181 EILYTVTEDAV

-2279 ETGKAAGYT
+2279 ETGKAVGYI

-2383 VNKDTTKTT
+2383 VNKDTTTTT

-2417 GEELEGAHIQII
+2417 GKELEGAHIQII

-2504 ATAASI
+2504 ATSASI

>member
-41 AAAES
+41 AAAETENQQTVYTYEDSKVTVTATLENADAVPDNAKFVVTKMNKADHQDGYAYAEQKLKEYEELENVLYDSYLIYDMHFEDENGNEIEPAESQVSVNISYKKAQKLSNETTEDSVQVLHLDENLDQLEDVTDNVELNKKGKIKEVTLTTDSFSTFIIADQGLS
-46 SSQCNV
+46 SFKLRLQFVDSQG
-52 QINVAEELDV
+52 NVATSQNGTYYAKIEKDGLHQFKKITV
-62 EQFLNDYKYIML
+62 EN
-74 GTETPDK
+74 
-81 WPGIGATSSIEKI
+81 GIGEATFDALYDNNGNRQKSIETGEYKAVLAIARPDQNPNVEGQKQNNWDTNNALSEVDNGQTFDYQFTIAINDRYTVDSSHDTVVINATQMGNNSI
-94 STTENVV
+94 SYADIKDGLKDASQFMVV
-101 LNDVAEGTEKKIYFV
+101 ANYFEQSMHFEGNFAVDKFKGNGNPVGAQGTEKKINLTINIEKSVNPAAAKTFNFRIVDANKNKVADVTITTDANGVGSTSYTIKDAKSAYEVYELDEKGNILEDGGKIGDYTVSYDYSEGLKGLMNYDTTSFAKVIEGVTSLTANSSNNLFV
-116 QGKES
+116 TTSEVTTDKGAVKKVTAAEFDSLINITNILTTVSGLSKKLAKAKSTDSAQVVYLTPSDLKQHRLNLPAVRDNQALVINVMIPSGMNELDVATEVLYVGNEIVDVAGKKES
-121 WQWGAYK
+121 ELDPNSKGQQIAKRTIWNFVNDDGTPYKGYVKDTGKKMGGFALVPEGSYMNNNGMCSIYAKNVYQGGAEIHK
-128 TTGDTFQQGEN
+128 NSFPGDQEKSGTV
-139 KFKISVSETA
+139 KISNRKDTPEETSVSVKKVWNDSNNQDGIRPDSVTVQLYADGKA
-149 SGLTVNIN
+149 SGAPVDLNAANNWSHTWSGLAKKANKTDIKYTVDEVSVPADYTKTVSTNEAKTEYVITNTHVTETTEATVKKVWNDSNDQDGKRPAELTVNLMN
-157 KVEFISRNVQIV
+157 
-169 ADADLDFAAFTNQY
+169 
-183 KYVMLGKTT
+183 G
-192 SSGVEA
+192 
-198 VSTIEQIDS
+198 
-207 NTTDVELKVDKD
+207 NTVVRTVTL
-219 ENADDLK
+219 NA
-226 LYFIRDTYNLN
+226 
-237 SNLTNDSKFKQ
+237 
-248 GNVNY
+248 GNNW
-253 KIAVTTDNNNFNVNI
+253 T
-268 EKVVFQ
+268 
-274 PGPTV
+274 
-279 DYKSVLGNSLHFGIV
+279 
-294 ANDFT
+294 
-299 CNGDL
+299 
-304 EANLAVGTLHGSG
+304 
-317 NMKSSKNYGGNGTTL
+317 
-332 IGAYVD
+332 
-338 YGWYIFKNS
+338 
-347 EGGQGDLILY
+347 
-357 TTPDAANRFGN
+357 
-368 DIWSKGLVID
+368 
-378 TETYSQEE
+378 
-386 IQNIVRSMVDE
+386 
-397 SRMTSNKLA
+397 
-406 SDAHTKG
+406 
-413 LKYSSVADEN
+413 
-423 GVIDL
+423 
-428 TTSPAGTYYIDFE
+428 
-441 IGEYANSNLN
+441 
-451 LKITGDQN
+451 
-459 IVLNIPDETATL
+459 
-471 KTYQLNID
+471 
-479 GKNCNIGGYA
+479 
-489 NGGIGEKACENIIF
+489 
-503 NLNNASSV
+503 
-511 ISETIHGV
+511 
-519 VLVPNGSFENKAVG
+519 
-533 AGWIVADSVTSGGT
+533 
-547 EWHCLSR
+547 
-554 DIPVVTSYAIKAKK
+554 
-568 TVNGKAPS
+568 
-576 GNEAGKFTFKLY
+576 
-588 KIDDKGNETL
+588 
-598 VDTKSNGDGGLVSFD
+598 
-613 TFGNITEAGT
+613 
-623 YWYKITEEGTVAG
+623 
-636 YTIDTT
+636 
-642 VYYAEVVVNATPS
+642 
-655 NGVIISKNA
+655 A
-664 KVTYH
+664 KVTGLA
-669 KGTKTGD
+669 KKANGTDIAYSWSEGSMPTGYSLTD
-676 TATVAT
+676 TSVDGTVTTLTNTYAP
-682 FNNIKK
+682 
-688 EDETSANIKVKKTFT
+688 EETSVSVRKVW
-703 NGAADKKFNF
+703 D
-713 VLTPIN
+713 
-719 NAPMPEGAVNGKKT
+719 
-733 ISVAQNDGVKNFGEI
+733 
-748 KYTTAGTY
+748 
-756 RYEVVEDSSE
+756 DSS
-766 QAAGITYD
+766 
-774 NHRWTVTVAV
+774 
-784 PADFSTPTV
+784 
-793 TYSREDGITSTIG
+793 
-806 AEFTNSE
+806 
-813 ENKETE
+813 
-819 ITLEG
+819 
-824 TKSLSG
+824 
-830 RNLKA
+830 
-835 GEFKFEVKDEVGTV
+835 
-849 VATGTNDAAGKIAFS
+849 
-864 RIGYKLSDLKKGDGS
+864 
-879 YASEKTYSYKVSEVK
+879 
-894 GNAGDGITYDDK
+894 
-906 EYTVKVKVSY
+906 
-916 DQASGTMKAELAD
+916 
-929 KDQKLAFAN
+929 
-938 SYDTETGIDLEGTKS
+938 
-953 LEGRT
+953 
-958 LKDGEFTF
+958 
-966 EVKDKAGKVVATGSN
+966 
-981 KSDGSI
+981 
-987 SFNNKLNYKL
+987 
-997 SDLEKA
+997 
-1003 DGSYESEKTYEY
+1003 
-1015 TVNEVIPEGA
+1015 
-1025 TAENNYTVN
+1025 
-1034 GVTYDSKTVNVKV
+1034 
-1047 TVTYNKETGEL
+1047 
-1058 KAELAKDSEAIAFQN
+1058 
-1073 SYDTETSI
+1073 
-1081 GLEGTK
+1081 
-1087 SLSGRT
+1087 
-1093 LKDGEFTFEVKDK
+1093 
-1106 AGKVVATGSNKSDGS
+1106 
-1121 ISFNNKLNYKLS
+1121 
-1133 DLEKADGS
+1133 
-1141 YESEKTYE
+1141 
-1149 YTVNEVIP
+1149 
-1157 EGATA
+1157 
-1162 ENNYTVNGVTYDSK
+1162 
-1176 TVNVKVTVTYNKETG
+1176 
-1191 ELKAE
+1191 
-1196 LAKDSEAIAFQ
+1196 
-1207 NSYDTETS
+1207 
-1215 IGLEGTKSL
+1215 
-1224 SGRTLKDG
+1224 
-1232 EFTFEVKDK
+1232 
-1241 AGKVV
+1241 
-1246 ATGSNKSDGSISFN
+1246 
-1260 NKLNYKLSD
+1260 
-1269 LEKADGSYE
+1269 
-1278 SEKTYEYT
+1278 
-1286 VNEVIPEGATAENNY
+1286 
-1301 TVNGVTYDNSIFTVK
+1301 
-1316 VIVSYDQATGIMSAA
+1316 
-1331 FAEDSQELIFDNT
+1331 
-1344 YDAKGSLT
+1344 
-1352 LEASK
+1352 
-1357 TLKNKAL
+1357 
-1364 EADAFNFVLKDENG
+1364 
-1378 ETIQTV
+1378 
-1384 ANDANGNV
+1384 
-1392 TFSPLNYTLKDV
+1392 
-1404 GTHVY
+1404 
-1409 TVSEVQRENTEV
+1409 
-1421 TYDTTEYTVEVT
+1421 
-1433 VADAGNGKLKVSK
+1433 
-1446 TIKKGDDT
+1446 
-1454 VDAIAFENIYKGV
+1454 
-1467 IDISGSKTWND
+1467 
-1478 ADNQDGIRPASIT
+1478 NQDGIRPASVTVQLYADGTASGAPVDLNAANNWSHTWSGLAKKANKTDIKYTVDEVSVPADYTKTVSTNEAKTEYVITNTHVTETTEATVKKVWNDSNDQDGKRPAKLTVNLMNGNTVVSTVTLSEENGWEATVSNLPKKENGTVISYSWSEGSMPEGYSLEGSVTSGTVTTLTNKYAPEETSVSVRKVWTDSDNQDGIRPDSIT
-1491 VKLFANGTEAASQ
+1491 VQLKADGKESGEPVELNEANNWTHTWNGLAKKASGTEIEYSVDEVSVPGGYTKTVTANENKTEYTITNTHETEKTEATVKKVWNDSNNQDGTRPVELTVNLMNGNAVVDTVTLKEANDWSATVGNLEKKAGGKDIEYTWTEGSMPEGYKLTDTRKNGTVTTLTNTYAPEKVSITGTKTWNDANNQDGKRPTSIKISLFANGNVVKSLDVTAATNWTYSF
-1504 VVTPDEAGNW
+1504 TDLPKYEAGTEI
-1514 NYVFKNLP
+1514 K
-1522 QYDAKGKITYTVT
+1522 YTVG
-1535 ESAVAGYE
+1535 EEAVADYE
-1543 TSVSGYNITNTHKP
+1543 TKVEGYNITNTHKP

-1723 GYSLTGTSKNETVTT
+1723 GYSLTRTSKNETVTT

-1780 LKSQKVS
+1780 LKSQSVS
-1787 ANADGNWTYSFTDLP
+1787 ADADGNWSYSFTDLP

-1842 TVTKTWNDANNQDGK
+1842 TGTKTWNDANNQDGK

-1965 GKTVTLSVENS
+1965 GKTVTLSVENN

-2030 ITGTKTWDDA
+2030 ITVTKTWDDA

-2050 IVVNLLANGEIA
+2050 IIVNLLANGEIV

-2171 ENLPKYEAGK
+2171 EKLPKYEAGK
-2181 EIVYTVTEDAV
+2181 EILYTVTEDAV

-2279 ETGKAAGYT
+2279 ETGKAVGYI

-2383 VNKDTTKTT
+2383 VNKDTTTTT

-2417 GEELEGAHIQII
+2417 GKELEGAHIQII

-2447 TEKLKTGKIYTLRET
+2447 IEKLKTGKIYTLRET

-2730 ADSVIFD
+2730 ADSVTLD

>member
-41 AAAES
+41 AAAETENQQTVYTYEDSKVTVTATLENADAVPDNAKFVVTKMNKADHQDGYAYAEQKLKEYEELENVLYDSYLIYDMHFEDENGNEIEPAESQVSVNISYKKAQKLSNETTEDSVQVLHLDENLDQLEDVTDNVELNKKGKIKEVTLTTDSFSTFIIADQGLS
-46 SSQCNV
+46 SFKLRLQFVDSQG
-52 QINVAEELDV
+52 NVATSQNGTYYAKIEKDGLHQFKKITV
-62 EQFLNDYKYIML
+62 EN
-74 GTETPDK
+74 
-81 WPGIGATSSIEKI
+81 GIGEATFDALYDNNGNRQKSIETGEYKAVLAIARPDQNPNVEGQKQNNWDTNNALSEVDNGQTFDYQFTIAINDRYTVDSSHDTVVINATQMGNNSI
-94 STTENVV
+94 SYADIKDGLKDASQFMVV
-101 LNDVAEGTEKKIYFV
+101 ANYFEQSMHFEGNFAVDKFKGNGNPVGAQGTEKKINLTINIEKSVNPAAAKTFNFRIVDANKNKVADVTITTDANGVGSTSYTIKDAKSAYEVYELDEKGNILEDGGKIGDYTVSYDYSEGLKGLMNYDTTSFAKVIEGVTSLTANSSNNLFV
-116 QGKES
+116 TTSEVTTDKGAVKKVTAAEFDSLINITNILTTVSGLSKKLAKAKSTDSAQVVYLTPSDLKQHRLNLPAVRDNQALVINVMIPSGMNELDVATEVLYVGNEIVDVAGKKES
-121 WQWGAYK
+121 ELDPNSKGQQIAKRTIWNFVNEDGTPYKGYVKDTGKKMGGFALVPEGSYMNNNGMCSIYAKNVYQGGAEIHK
-128 TTGDTFQQGEN
+128 NSFPGDQEKSGTV
-139 KFKISVSETA
+139 KISNRKDTPEETSVSVKKVWNDSNNQDGIRPDSVTVQLYADGKA
-149 SGLTVNIN
+149 SGAPVDLNAANNWSHTWSGLAKKANKTDIKYTVDEVSVPADYTKTVSTNEAKTEYVITNTHVTETTEATVKKVWNDSNDQDGKRPAKLTVNLMN
-157 KVEFISRNVQIV
+157 GNTV
-169 ADADLDFAAFTNQY
+169 
-183 KYVMLGKTT
+183 
-192 SSGVEA
+192 
-198 VSTIEQIDS
+198 VSTVTLSE
-207 NTTDVELKVDKD
+207 
-219 ENADDLK
+219 ENGWEA
-226 LYFIRDTYNLN
+226 TV
-237 SNLTNDSKFKQ
+237 SNLPKK
-248 GNVNY
+248 
-253 KIAVTTDNNNFNVNI
+253 
-268 EKVVFQ
+268 E
-274 PGPTV
+274 
-279 DYKSVLGNSLHFGIV
+279 
-294 ANDFT
+294 
-299 CNGDL
+299 
-304 EANLAVGTLHGSG
+304 
-317 NMKSSKNYGGNGTTL
+317 NGTV
-332 IGAYVD
+332 ISYS
-338 YGWYIFKNS
+338 WS
-347 EGGQGDLILY
+347 EGSMPEG
-357 TTPDAANRFGN
+357 
-368 DIWSKGLVID
+368 
-378 TETYSQEE
+378 YSLE
-386 IQNIVRSMVDE
+386 
-397 SRMTSNKLA
+397 
-406 SDAHTKG
+406 G
-413 LKYSSVADEN
+413 
-423 GVIDL
+423 
-428 TTSPAGTYYIDFE
+428 
-441 IGEYANSNLN
+441 
-451 LKITGDQN
+451 
-459 IVLNIPDETATL
+459 
-471 KTYQLNID
+471 
-479 GKNCNIGGYA
+479 
-489 NGGIGEKACENIIF
+489 
-503 NLNNASSV
+503 
-511 ISETIHGV
+511 
-519 VLVPNGSFENKAVG
+519 
-533 AGWIVADSVTSGGT
+533 SVTSGT
-547 EWHCLSR
+547 
-554 DIPVVTSYAIKAKK
+554 VTTLTNKYA
-568 TVNGKAPS
+568 P
-576 GNEAGKFTFKLY
+576 E
-588 KIDDKGNETL
+588 
-598 VDTKSNGDGGLVSFD
+598 
-613 TFGNITEAGT
+613 
-623 YWYKITEEGTVAG
+623 
-636 YTIDTT
+636 
-642 VYYAEVVVNATPS
+642 
-655 NGVIISKNA
+655 
-664 KVTYH
+664 
-669 KGTKTGD
+669 
-676 TATVAT
+676 
-682 FNNIKK
+682 
-688 EDETSANIKVKKTFT
+688 ETSVSVRKVWT
-703 NGAADKKFNF
+703 
-713 VLTPIN
+713 
-719 NAPMPEGAVNGKKT
+719 
-733 ISVAQNDGVKNFGEI
+733 
-748 KYTTAGTY
+748 
-756 RYEVVEDSSE
+756 DS
-766 QAAGITYD
+766 
-774 NHRWTVTVAV
+774 
-784 PADFSTPTV
+784 
-793 TYSREDGITSTIG
+793 
-806 AEFTNSE
+806 
-813 ENKETE
+813 
-819 ITLEG
+819 
-824 TKSLSG
+824 
-830 RNLKA
+830 
-835 GEFKFEVKDEVGTV
+835 
-849 VATGTNDAAGKIAFS
+849 
-864 RIGYKLSDLKKGDGS
+864 
-879 YASEKTYSYKVSEVK
+879 
-894 GNAGDGITYDDK
+894 
-906 EYTVKVKVSY
+906 
-916 DQASGTMKAELAD
+916 
-929 KDQKLAFAN
+929 
-938 SYDTETGIDLEGTKS
+938 
-953 LEGRT
+953 
-958 LKDGEFTF
+958 
-966 EVKDKAGKVVATGSN
+966 
-981 KSDGSI
+981 
-987 SFNNKLNYKL
+987 
-997 SDLEKA
+997 
-1003 DGSYESEKTYEY
+1003 
-1015 TVNEVIPEGA
+1015 
-1025 TAENNYTVN
+1025 
-1034 GVTYDSKTVNVKV
+1034 
-1047 TVTYNKETGEL
+1047 
-1058 KAELAKDSEAIAFQN
+1058 
-1073 SYDTETSI
+1073 
-1081 GLEGTK
+1081 
-1087 SLSGRT
+1087 
-1093 LKDGEFTFEVKDK
+1093 
-1106 AGKVVATGSNKSDGS
+1106 
-1121 ISFNNKLNYKLS
+1121 
-1133 DLEKADGS
+1133 
-1141 YESEKTYE
+1141 
-1149 YTVNEVIP
+1149 
-1157 EGATA
+1157 
-1162 ENNYTVNGVTYDSK
+1162 
-1176 TVNVKVTVTYNKETG
+1176 
-1191 ELKAE
+1191 
-1196 LAKDSEAIAFQ
+1196 
-1207 NSYDTETS
+1207 
-1215 IGLEGTKSL
+1215 
-1224 SGRTLKDG
+1224 
-1232 EFTFEVKDK
+1232 
-1241 AGKVV
+1241 
-1246 ATGSNKSDGSISFN
+1246 
-1260 NKLNYKLSD
+1260 
-1269 LEKADGSYE
+1269 
-1278 SEKTYEYT
+1278 
-1286 VNEVIPEGATAENNY
+1286 
-1301 TVNGVTYDNSIFTVK
+1301 
-1316 VIVSYDQATGIMSAA
+1316 
-1331 FAEDSQELIFDNT
+1331 
-1344 YDAKGSLT
+1344 
-1352 LEASK
+1352 
-1357 TLKNKAL
+1357 
-1364 EADAFNFVLKDENG
+1364 
-1378 ETIQTV
+1378 
-1384 ANDANGNV
+1384 
-1392 TFSPLNYTLKDV
+1392 
-1404 GTHVY
+1404 
-1409 TVSEVQRENTEV
+1409 
-1421 TYDTTEYTVEVT
+1421 
-1433 VADAGNGKLKVSK
+1433 
-1446 TIKKGDDT
+1446 
-1454 VDAIAFENIYKGV
+1454 
-1467 IDISGSKTWND
+1467 
-1478 ADNQDGIRPASIT
+1478 DNQDGIRPDSIT
-1491 VKLFANGTEAASQ
+1491 VQLKADGKESGEPVELNEANNWTHTWNGLAKKASGTEIEYSVDEVSVPGGYTKTVTANENKTEYTITNTHETEKTEATVKKVWNDSNNQDGTRPVELTVNLMNGNAVVDTVTLKEANDWSATVGNLEKKAGGKDIEYTWTEGSMPEGYKLTDTRKNGTVTTLTNTYAPEKVSITGTKTWNDANNQDGKRPTSIKISLFANGNVVKSLDVTAATNWTYSF
-1504 VVTPDEAGNW
+1504 TDLPKYEAGTEI
-1514 NYVFKNLP
+1514 K
-1522 QYDAKGKITYTVT
+1522 YTVG
-1535 ESAVAGYE
+1535 EEAVADYE
-1543 TSVSGYNITNTHKP
+1543 TKVEGYNITNTHKP

-1723 GYSLTGTSKNETVTT
+1723 GYSLTRTSKNETVTT

-1780 LKSQKVS
+1780 LKSQSVS
-1787 ANADGNWTYSFTDLP
+1787 ADADGNWSYSFTDLP

-1842 TVTKTWNDANNQDGK
+1842 TGTKTWNDANNQDGK

-1965 GKTVTLSVENS
+1965 GKTVTLSVENN

-2030 ITGTKTWDDA
+2030 ITVTKTWDDA

-2050 IVVNLLANGEIA
+2050 IIVNLLANGEIV

-2171 ENLPKYEAGK
+2171 EKLPKYEAGK

-2211 KTSVTVTKAWA
+2211 KTSVTVTKSWA

-2244 NSGEEITLNAENNWT
+2244 NSGEEITLNAENKWT
-2259 YTWSDLDQKKAGKDI
+2259 YTWSELDEKKSGKDI
-2274 AYTVE
+2274 VYTVE
-2279 ETGKAAGYT
+2279 EIGKTAGYI

-2295 EEGFIITNTITSV
+2295 TEGFIITNTITSV

-2318 KELAGAHIQVIDKD
+2318 KELAGAHIQILDKD
-2332 GNVVEEWD
+2332 GNVVDEWD
-2340 STWEAHEVTGLKPG
+2340 SIWESHEVTGLKTG
-2354 ETYTLRE
+2354 EKYTLRE
-2361 TVAPEGYTLTS
+2361 TVAPDGYTITA
-2372 DTTFTLKEDGT
+2372 DTVFSLKEDGT
-2383 VNKDTTKTT
+2383 LDKDNTSTT
-2392 ISDNGTL
+2392 ISADGTL

-2417 GEELEGAHIQII
+2417 GKELEGAHIQII

-2504 ATAASI
+2504 ATSASI

-2531 VALYSDKD
+2531 VALYSDKE

>member
-41 AAAES
+41 AAAETENQQTVYTYEDSKVTVTATLENADAVPDNAKFVVTKMNKADHQDGYAYAEQKLKEYEELENVLYDSYLIYDMHFEDENGNEIEPAESQVSVNISYKKAQKLSNETTEDSVQVLHLDENLDQLEDVTDNVELNKKGKIKEVTLTTDSFSTFIIADQGLS
-46 SSQCNV
+46 SFKLRLQFVDSQG
-52 QINVAEELDV
+52 NVATSQNGTYYAKIEKDGLHQFKKITV
-62 EQFLNDYKYIML
+62 EN
-74 GTETPDK
+74 
-81 WPGIGATSSIEKI
+81 GIGEATFDALYDNNGNRQKSIETGEYKAVLAIARPDQNPNVEGQKQNNWDTNNALSEVDNGQTFDYQFTIAINDRYTVDSSHDTVVINATQMGNNSI
-94 STTENVV
+94 SYADIKDGLKDASQFMVV
-101 LNDVAEGTEKKIYFV
+101 ANYFEQSMHFEGNFAVDKFKGNGNPVGAQGTEKKINLTINIEKSVNPAAAKTFNFRIVDANKNKVADVTITTDANGVGSTSYTIKDAKSAYEVYELDEKGNILEDGGKIGDYTVSYDYSEGLKGLMNYDTTSFAKVIEGVTSLTANSSNNLFV
-116 QGKES
+116 TTSEVTTDKGAVKKVTAAEFDSLINITNILTTVSGLSKKLAKAKSTDSAQVVYLTPSDLKQHRLNLPAVRDNQALVINVMIPSGMNELDVATEVLYVGNEIVDVAGKKES
-121 WQWGAYK
+121 ELDPNSKGQQIAKRTIWNFVNEDGTPYKGYVKDTGKKMGGFALVPEGSYMNNNGMCSIYAKNVYQGGAEIHK
-128 TTGDTFQQGEN
+128 NSFPGDQEKSGTV
-139 KFKISVSETA
+139 KISNRKDTPEETSVSVKKVWNDSNNQDGIRPDSVTVQLYADGTA
-149 SGLTVNIN
+149 SGAPVDLNAANNWSHTWSGLAKKANKTDIKYTVDEVSVPADYTKTVSTNEAKTEYVITNTHVTETTEATVKKVWNDSNDQDGKRPAELTVNLMN
-157 KVEFISRNVQIV
+157 GNTV
-169 ADADLDFAAFTNQY
+169 
-183 KYVMLGKTT
+183 
-192 SSGVEA
+192 
-198 VSTIEQIDS
+198 VSTVTLSE
-207 NTTDVELKVDKD
+207 
-219 ENADDLK
+219 ENGWEA
-226 LYFIRDTYNLN
+226 TV
-237 SNLTNDSKFKQ
+237 SNLPKK
-248 GNVNY
+248 
-253 KIAVTTDNNNFNVNI
+253 
-268 EKVVFQ
+268 E
-274 PGPTV
+274 
-279 DYKSVLGNSLHFGIV
+279 
-294 ANDFT
+294 
-299 CNGDL
+299 
-304 EANLAVGTLHGSG
+304 
-317 NMKSSKNYGGNGTTL
+317 NGTV
-332 IGAYVD
+332 ISYS
-338 YGWYIFKNS
+338 WS
-347 EGGQGDLILY
+347 EGSMPEG
-357 TTPDAANRFGN
+357 
-368 DIWSKGLVID
+368 
-378 TETYSQEE
+378 YSLE
-386 IQNIVRSMVDE
+386 
-397 SRMTSNKLA
+397 
-406 SDAHTKG
+406 G
-413 LKYSSVADEN
+413 
-423 GVIDL
+423 
-428 TTSPAGTYYIDFE
+428 
-441 IGEYANSNLN
+441 
-451 LKITGDQN
+451 
-459 IVLNIPDETATL
+459 
-471 KTYQLNID
+471 
-479 GKNCNIGGYA
+479 
-489 NGGIGEKACENIIF
+489 
-503 NLNNASSV
+503 
-511 ISETIHGV
+511 
-519 VLVPNGSFENKAVG
+519 
-533 AGWIVADSVTSGGT
+533 SVTSGT
-547 EWHCLSR
+547 
-554 DIPVVTSYAIKAKK
+554 VTTLTNKYA
-568 TVNGKAPS
+568 P
-576 GNEAGKFTFKLY
+576 E
-588 KIDDKGNETL
+588 
-598 VDTKSNGDGGLVSFD
+598 
-613 TFGNITEAGT
+613 
-623 YWYKITEEGTVAG
+623 
-636 YTIDTT
+636 
-642 VYYAEVVVNATPS
+642 
-655 NGVIISKNA
+655 
-664 KVTYH
+664 
-669 KGTKTGD
+669 
-676 TATVAT
+676 
-682 FNNIKK
+682 
-688 EDETSANIKVKKTFT
+688 ETSVSVRKVWT
-703 NGAADKKFNF
+703 
-713 VLTPIN
+713 
-719 NAPMPEGAVNGKKT
+719 
-733 ISVAQNDGVKNFGEI
+733 
-748 KYTTAGTY
+748 
-756 RYEVVEDSSE
+756 DS
-766 QAAGITYD
+766 
-774 NHRWTVTVAV
+774 
-784 PADFSTPTV
+784 
-793 TYSREDGITSTIG
+793 
-806 AEFTNSE
+806 
-813 ENKETE
+813 
-819 ITLEG
+819 
-824 TKSLSG
+824 
-830 RNLKA
+830 
-835 GEFKFEVKDEVGTV
+835 
-849 VATGTNDAAGKIAFS
+849 
-864 RIGYKLSDLKKGDGS
+864 
-879 YASEKTYSYKVSEVK
+879 
-894 GNAGDGITYDDK
+894 
-906 EYTVKVKVSY
+906 
-916 DQASGTMKAELAD
+916 
-929 KDQKLAFAN
+929 
-938 SYDTETGIDLEGTKS
+938 
-953 LEGRT
+953 
-958 LKDGEFTF
+958 
-966 EVKDKAGKVVATGSN
+966 
-981 KSDGSI
+981 
-987 SFNNKLNYKL
+987 
-997 SDLEKA
+997 
-1003 DGSYESEKTYEY
+1003 
-1015 TVNEVIPEGA
+1015 
-1025 TAENNYTVN
+1025 
-1034 GVTYDSKTVNVKV
+1034 
-1047 TVTYNKETGEL
+1047 
-1058 KAELAKDSEAIAFQN
+1058 
-1073 SYDTETSI
+1073 
-1081 GLEGTK
+1081 
-1087 SLSGRT
+1087 
-1093 LKDGEFTFEVKDK
+1093 
-1106 AGKVVATGSNKSDGS
+1106 
-1121 ISFNNKLNYKLS
+1121 
-1133 DLEKADGS
+1133 
-1141 YESEKTYE
+1141 
-1149 YTVNEVIP
+1149 
-1157 EGATA
+1157 
-1162 ENNYTVNGVTYDSK
+1162 
-1176 TVNVKVTVTYNKETG
+1176 
-1191 ELKAE
+1191 
-1196 LAKDSEAIAFQ
+1196 
-1207 NSYDTETS
+1207 
-1215 IGLEGTKSL
+1215 
-1224 SGRTLKDG
+1224 
-1232 EFTFEVKDK
+1232 
-1241 AGKVV
+1241 
-1246 ATGSNKSDGSISFN
+1246 
-1260 NKLNYKLSD
+1260 
-1269 LEKADGSYE
+1269 
-1278 SEKTYEYT
+1278 
-1286 VNEVIPEGATAENNY
+1286 
-1301 TVNGVTYDNSIFTVK
+1301 
-1316 VIVSYDQATGIMSAA
+1316 
-1331 FAEDSQELIFDNT
+1331 
-1344 YDAKGSLT
+1344 
-1352 LEASK
+1352 
-1357 TLKNKAL
+1357 
-1364 EADAFNFVLKDENG
+1364 
-1378 ETIQTV
+1378 
-1384 ANDANGNV
+1384 
-1392 TFSPLNYTLKDV
+1392 
-1404 GTHVY
+1404 
-1409 TVSEVQRENTEV
+1409 
-1421 TYDTTEYTVEVT
+1421 
-1433 VADAGNGKLKVSK
+1433 
-1446 TIKKGDDT
+1446 
-1454 VDAIAFENIYKGV
+1454 
-1467 IDISGSKTWND
+1467 
-1478 ADNQDGIRPASIT
+1478 DNQDGIRPDSIT
-1491 VKLFANGTEAASQ
+1491 VQLKADGKESGEPVELNEANNWTHTWNGLAKKASGTEIEYSVDEVSVPGGYTKTVTANENKTEYTITNTHETEKTEATVKKVWNDSNNQDGTRPVELTVNLMNGNAVVDTVTLKEANDWSATVGNLEKKAGGKDIEYTWTEGSMPEGYKLTDTRKNGTVTTLTNTYAPEKVSITGIKTWNDANNQDGKRPTSIKISLFANGNVVKSLDVTAATNWTYSF
-1504 VVTPDEAGNW
+1504 TDLPKYEAGTEI
-1514 NYVFKNLP
+1514 K
-1522 QYDAKGKITYTVT
+1522 YTVG
-1535 ESAVAGYE
+1535 EEAVADYE
-1543 TSVSGYNITNTHKP
+1543 TKVEGYNITNTHKP
-1557 ATLDI
+1557 ETLDI

-1710 YITYTWTEVNVPE
+1710 YITYTWTEVDVPE
-1723 GYSLTGTSKNETVTT
+1723 GYSLTRTSKNETVTT

-1747 TSITGTKTWKD
+1747 TSITGTKTWED

-1780 LKSQKVS
+1780 LKSQSVS
-1787 ANADGNWTYSFTDLP
+1787 ADADGNWSYSFTDLP

-1842 TVTKTWNDANNQDGK
+1842 TVTKTWDDADNQDGK

-1870 TEKTRQ
+1870 TKKDSQ
-1876 AVTADEAGNWTY
+1876 IVTADEAGNWTY
-1888 TFKDLPKYANGQEI
+1888 TFKDLPKYENGEEI
-1902 TYTVA
+1902 TYTVSEDTVA
-1907 EEEVTDYTTTY
+1907 DYTTTY

-1965 GKTVTLSVENS
+1965 GKTVTLSVENN

-2030 ITGTKTWDDA
+2030 ITVTKTWDDA

-2050 IVVNLLANGEIA
+2050 IIVNLLANGEIV

-2171 ENLPKYEAGK
+2171 EKLPKYEAGK
-2181 EIVYTVTEDAV
+2181 EILYTVTEDAV

-2199 TGYDITNSYAPG
+2199 TGYDITNSYAPE
-2211 KTSVTVTKAWA
+2211 KTSVTVTKSWA

-2279 ETGKAAGYT
+2279 ETGKAVGYI

-2361 TVAPEGYTLTS
+2361 TVAPERYTLTS

-2383 VNKDTTKTT
+2383 VNKDTTTTT

-2417 GEELEGAHIQII
+2417 GKELEGAHIQII

-2504 ATAASI
+2504 ATSASI

-2520 ENLAARDQTFY
+2520 EGLAARNQTFY
-2531 VALYSDKD
+2531 VALYSDKE